1 MHIDYVKTPFTN
13 NPSMQKYSG
22 PLLKENPRK
31 MYLDEKLLQI
41 STYGEDLY
49 GESEIFR
56 DSKLIELVCN
66 KLGISLQKSLKDLS
80 LLIEEDIAVMHK
92 GKLEGISFCFP
103 SGWIPSK
110 AIGEDFSFLHNPV
123 ADNDLLIKSGEKLT
137 KYMYKNTI
145 RRWVWNITTINGLS
159 NHPKVSRPLFNSIKD
174 LYFRVETQVSTPLDE
189 ETNLFLVSVEVVEL
203 EQVWDEKILKSL
215 NSMSENVLEYKQLT
229 SIKNYLNS
237 FII

>member
-22 PLLKENPRK
+22 PLLKKDPRK

-41 STYGEDLY
+41 STYGGDLY

-66 KLGISLQKSLKDLS
+66 KLGIRLQKSLKDLS
-80 LLIEEDIAVMHK
+80 LLIEEDIAVMHN

-110 AIGEDFSFLHNPV
+110 AIGEDFIFLHNPV

-189 ETNLFLVSVEVVEL
+189 ETSLFLVSVEVVEL
-203 EQVWDEKILKSL
+203 ERIWDEKILKSL

>member
-56 DSKLIELVCN
+56 DSKLIELVSN

-110 AIGEDFSFLHNPV
+110 AIGEDFIFLHNPV

-215 NSMSENVLEYKQLT
+215 NTMSENVLEYKQLT

>member
-31 MYLDEKLLQI
+31 IYLDEKLRQL
-41 STYGEDLY
+41 STYGDDLY

-56 DSKLIELVCN
+56 DNNLIQLVAN
-66 KLGISLQKSLKDLS
+66 TLGINQQNSLKDLS

-92 GKLEGISFCFP
+92 GKLEAISFCFP
-103 SGWIPSK
+103 SSWIPSK
-110 AIGEDFSFLHNPV
+110 AIGEDFIFLHNPV
-123 ADNDLLIKSGEKLT
+123 ADNELLIKSGKKLT
-137 KYMYKNTI
+137 DYMYKNTI
-145 RRWVWNITTINGLS
+145 KRWVWNITTINELS
-159 NHPKVSRPLFNSIKD
+159 NHPKIPRPLFNSIND

-189 ETNLFLVSVEVVEL
+189 ETSLFLVYVEVVQL
-203 EQVWDEKILKSL
+203 EQVWDEKILTSI
-215 NSMSENVLEYKQLT
+215 NSMSETVLEYKQLT
-229 SIKNYLNS
+229 KIKNYLNS

>member
-22 PLLKENPRK
+22 PLLKEDPRK

-41 STYGEDLY
+41 STYGKDLY

-103 SGWIPSK
+103 SGWTPSK
-110 AIGEDFSFLHNPV
+110 AIGEDFIFLHNPV

-137 KYMYKNTI
+137 KYI
-145 RRWVWNITTINGLS
+145 I
-159 NHPKVSRPLFNSIKD
+159 D
-174 LYFRVETQVSTPLDE
+174 L
-189 ETNLFLVSVEVVEL
+189 
-203 EQVWDEKILKSL
+203 KL
-215 NSMSENVLEYKQLT
+215 NSKTVLAL
-229 SIKNYLNS
+229 SLIH
-237 FII
+237 I

>member
-66 KLGISLQKSLKDLS
+66 KLEISSQKSLKDLS
-80 LLIEEDIAVMHK
+80 LLIEEDIAVMHN

-110 AIGEDFSFLHNPV
+110 AIGEDFIFLHNPV
-123 ADNDLLIKSGEKLT
+123 ADNDLLIKSAEKLT

-145 RRWVWNITTINGLS
+145 KRWVWNITTINGLS

-189 ETNLFLVSVEVVEL
+189 ETSLFLVSVEVVEL
-203 EQVWDEKILKSL
+203 ERIWDEKILKSL

>member
-22 PLLKENPRK
+22 PLLKKDPRK

-41 STYGEDLY
+41 STYGGDLY

-66 KLGISLQKSLKDLS
+66 KLGIRLQKSLKDLS
-80 LLIEEDIAVMHK
+80 LLIEEDIAVMHN

-123 ADNDLLIKSGEKLT
+123 ADNDLLIKSAEKLT

>member
-31 MYLDEKLLQI
+31 IYLDEKLLQI

-56 DSKLIELVCN
+56 DSNLIELVCN
-66 KLGISLQKSLKDLS
+66 KLEISSQKSLKDLS
-80 LLIEEDIAVMHK
+80 LLIEEDIAVMHN

-110 AIGEDFSFLHNPV
+110 AIGEDFIFLHNPV

-145 RRWVWNITTINGLS
+145 KRWVWNITTINELS

-174 LYFRVETQVSTPLDE
+174 LYFRVETQVSTPLDQ
-189 ETNLFLVSVEVVEL
+189 ETSLFLVTVEVVEL
-203 EQVWDEKILKSL
+203 EKVWDEKILKSL

>member
-22 PLLKENPRK
+22 PLLKEDPRK

-145 RRWVWNITTINGLS
+145 KRWVWNITTINGLS

-203 EQVWDEKILKSL
+203 ERIWDEKILKSL

>member
-22 PLLKENPRK
+22 PLLKKDPRK

-41 STYGEDLY
+41 STYGGDLY

-80 LLIEEDIAVMHK
+80 LLIEEDIAVMHN

-110 AIGEDFSFLHNPV
+110 AIGEDFIFLHNPV

-145 RRWVWNITTINGLS
+145 KRWVWNITTINGLS

-174 LYFRVETQVSTPLDE
+174 LYFRVETQISTPLDE
-189 ETNLFLVSVEVVEL
+189 ETSLFLVSVEVVEL
-203 EQVWDEKILKSL
+203 ERIWDEKILKSL

>member
-103 SGWIPSK
+103 SSWIPSK
-110 AIGEDFSFLHNPV
+110 AIGEDFIFLHNPV

-145 RRWVWNITTINGLS
+145 KRWVWNITTINGLS

-174 LYFRVETQVSTPLDE
+174 LYFRVETQISTPLDE
-189 ETNLFLVSVEVVEL
+189 ETSLFLVSVEVVEL

>member
-22 PLLKENPRK
+22 PLIKENPRK

-41 STYGEDLY
+41 SNYGEDLY

-56 DSKLIELVCN
+56 DGNLIELVCN
-66 KLGISLQKSLKDLS
+66 KLGISSQKSLKDLS

-103 SGWIPSK
+103 SGWTPSK
-110 AIGEDFSFLHNPV
+110 AIGEDFIFLHNPV

-145 RRWVWNITTINGLS
+145 RRWVWNITTISELS

>member
-22 PLLKENPRK
+22 PLLKKDPRK

-41 STYGEDLY
+41 STYGGDLY

-66 KLGISLQKSLKDLS
+66 KLGIRLQKSLKDLS
-80 LLIEEDIAVMHK
+80 LLIEEDIAVMHN

-110 AIGEDFSFLHNPV
+110 AIGEDFIFLHNPV
-123 ADNDLLIKSGEKLT
+123 ADNDLLIKSAEKLT

-174 LYFRVETQVSTPLDE
+174 LYFRVETQISTPLDE
-189 ETNLFLVSVEVVEL
+189 ETSLFLVSVEVVEL
-203 EQVWDEKILKSL
+203 ERIWDEKILKSL

>member
-56 DSKLIELVCN
+56 DSKLIELVSN

-110 AIGEDFSFLHNPV
+110 AIGEDFIFLHNPV

-145 RRWVWNITTINGLS
+145 KRWVWNITTINGLS

>member
-22 PLLKENPRK
+22 PLLKKDPRK

-41 STYGEDLY
+41 STYGGDLY

-80 LLIEEDIAVMHK
+80 LLIEEDIAVMHN

-110 AIGEDFSFLHNPV
+110 AIGEDFIFLHNPV
-123 ADNDLLIKSGEKLT
+123 ADNDLLIKSAEKLT

-174 LYFRVETQVSTPLDE
+174 LYFRVETQISTPLDE

-203 EQVWDEKILKSL
+203 ERIWDEKILKSL

-237 FII
+237 FIN